1 MNVLFRLVIRTVR
14 NRRNPKFRISRRNR
28 NRTDLLFRSHP
39 NKRPPPS
46 RRHRLNP
53 PQRRSLPSRQVKIPN
68 RQKARRRMTINRPYL
83 KAPAEPPIQTQ
94 SPEEGKPSET
104 SEGSEPPTE
113 EPQPEQSTPP
123 TTEESAVPEFDIQVW
138 IDYAAGYAESVE
150 LNLSPDATACWDNPI
165 TAGSQSIYLQRDIQS
180 RLNRYKRDGMTDVWI
195 WAEERLDGNYDLFI
209 GYA

>member
-1 MNVLFRLVIRTVR
+1 M
-14 NRRNPKFRISRRNR
+14 
-28 NRTDLLFRSHP
+28 
-39 NKRPPPS
+39 
-46 RRHRLNP
+46 
-53 PQRRSLPSRQVKIPN
+53 
-68 RQKARRRMTINRPYL
+68 
-83 KAPAEPPIQTQ
+83 
-94 SPEEGKPSET
+94 
-104 SEGSEPPTE
+104 
-113 EPQPEQSTPP
+113 
-123 TTEESAVPEFDIQVW
+123 PEFDIQVW